1 VDFGAIRNGKGSGN
15 MLSLIYTFGTV
26 AAVAA
31 VAWALIEVWE
41 LFGIL
46 TEGE

>member
-1 VDFGAIRNGKGSGN
+1 
-15 MLSLIYTFGTV
+15 MLSLIYTFGSV

-41 LFGIL
+41 LLHDIA
-46 TEGE
+46 EGE

>member
-1 VDFGAIRNGKGSGN
+1 
-15 MLSLIYTFGTV
+15 MLTAIYTFGTV

-41 LFGIL
+41 LLHDIA
-46 TEGE
+46 ERE